1 LKKNWHLSLAVV
13 CMVLGVLLAMAFN
26 TQQRNREALNA
37 PRKENLIKTV
47 HGLEKERDNLKAGIE
62 SIRGQISKYE
72 NSAAQTQGILSTYTR
87 DLNDIKKAAGLT
99 DVKGPGLIV
108 TLADSQQSPK
118 DGEPNDYVIHDY
130 DIRLVV
136 NSLWAGGAKAVSV
149 NGQRLISTSSV
160 RCAGGYV
167 LVNSMRLVSPFTIKA
182 VGNSQKMVEALEA
195 DTNTK
200 RLLNEIAKFYG
211 LKADVEQK
219 EGLTVP
225 GYTGSLLMENAK
237 VVKGA
242 D

>member
-1 LKKNWHLSLAVV
+1 
-13 CMVLGVLLAMAFN
+13 MVLGVLLATSFN
-26 TQQRNREALNA
+26 TQQRNREALNT

-62 SIRGQISKYE
+62 SIRGQIAQYE
-72 NSAAQTQGILSTYTR
+72 SSAAKTQGILSSYTK

-99 DVKGPGLIV
+99 DVQGPGVVV
-108 TLADSQQSPK
+108 TLADSQQSPN

-136 NSLWAGGAKAVSV
+136 NSLWAGGAEAVSV

-167 LVNSMRLVSPFTIKA
+167 LVNSVRLVSPFTIKA
-182 VGNSQKMVEALEA
+182 VGNPQKMVDSMEN
-195 DTNTK
+195 DSNTK
-200 RLLNEIAKFYG
+200 RLLNEVSKFYG

-219 EGLTVP
+219 AGLKVP
-225 GYTGSLLMENAK
+225 AYRGSLLMENAK
-237 VVKGA
+237 VAKGGS
-242 D
+242 